1 MPNSEGAAPHRGEAD
16 MSATGS
22 SRGKYRVIINGR
34 PLPITDGTPQGD
46 QLLTE
51 GGFEPVDEHVLIR
64 KMRKGS
70 QLVTLDQLIELDRD
84 EPAIFYAFRSGDV
97 WMLTVDTH
105 SYQWGRSTISQE
117 ELRELADVPEDK
129 VLVQQRDDEVP
140 LVVEP
145 KSSVLLNPEGAEHF
159 RMEDRTVV
167 VSFDNEERF
176 IPRGAHTTEQLIQ
189 RLGVEAGYLLNL
201 QTKEGLETL
210 KPGQLVQV
218 KRGMVFFSQAP
229 GGGSS

>member
-1 MPNSEGAAPHRGEAD
+1 MSNIEATPHRGEAD
-16 MSATGS
+16 QSAGGP

-46 QLLTE
+46 QLLAE
-51 GGFEPVDEHVLIR
+51 GGFEPVDDHVLIR

-70 QLVTLDQLIELDRD
+70 QLVTLDQVVELDRN
-84 EPAIFYAFRSGDV
+84 EPAVFYAFRGGDV

-105 SYQWGRSTISQE
+105 SYQWGRPTITEE
-117 ELRELADVPEDK
+117 ELREFADVPKDQ
-129 VLVQQRDDEVP
+129 VLVQQRDDDVP

-145 KSSVLLNPEGAEHF
+145 KSSVPLKRAGTEHF
-159 RMEDRTVV
+159 RIEDRMVV
-167 VSFDNEERF
+167 VSFDGEERS
-176 IPRGAHTTEQLIQ
+176 IPRGMHTTEQLIE
-189 RLGVEAGYLLNL
+189 LLHVEAGYLLNL
-201 QTKEGLETL
+201 QTKNGLETL

-218 KRGMVFFSQAP
+218 KKGMVFFSQAP